1 MLHHCAFVPGGMAM
15 LKKIGL
21 AVVAL
26 IAALLLFAATRP
38 DSFSVERRIV
48 IHATPEKIQ
57 PLIADFHRWSEW
69 SPWEKLDPAMKRTF
83 GGPPAGVGSNYSW
96 QGNKDV
102 GSGRMEIKG
111 AAPDSV
117 SIQLDFIE
125 PFEGHNKTDFL
136 LTPKDGGTE
145 VRWVM
150 FGPSPFISKL
160 MGVFV
165 SMDSMIG
172 KDFEKGLAQLK
183 AAGEK

>member
-1 MLHHCAFVPGGMAM
+1 M

-21 AVVAL
+21 AIVAAL
-26 IAALLLFAATRP
+26 AALLLFATTRP
-38 DSFSVERRIV
+38 DSFSVERRVV
-48 IHATPEKIQ
+48 IQAPPEKIQ
-57 PLIADFHRWSEW
+57 PLIADFHRWAEW
-69 SPWEKLDPAMKRTF
+69 SPWEKLDPAMKRSF
-83 GGPPAGVGSNYSW
+83 GGASAGVGATYGW

-102 GSGRMEIKG
+102 GSGRMEVKS
-111 AAPDSV
+111 AAADKV

-125 PFEGHNKTDFL
+125 PFEGHNTADFL
-136 LTPKDGGTE
+136 LAPKDGGTE

-150 FGPSPFISKL
+150 FGPATYVTKL

-183 AAGEK
+183 AAAEK